1 MHEPIQMAVNRGG
14 AFERLVQYFS
24 ESGFMPHGHCYLW
37 KPHLVTTH
45 VISDLLIGLAYVSIS
60 ISLYALVKKIKIPFS
75 TMVLSFGVFIG
86 ACGWTHF
93 NEIWNLWNSDYWYSG
108 GIKALTAVASV
119 STGVWLVKIK
129 PQIIALAEAARASQ
143 GHLKSLEESE
153 KTIRSFY
160 NSAPMMMGIVE
171 ITDND
176 ILHISDNLTAARFF
190 GKGPEELSNKWSS
203 ELGNSPERIGQ
214 WLKHYKKSQEIGRP
228 VTFEYWHIAEGV
240 KRFFSVTVSF
250 ISQSENQLPRFSY
263 ISQDM
268 TEAKETLVKLKEA
281 YDELENRVIEATAE
295 LKKEKDKLQIS
306 ERKFASIFNNAP
318 FAISLVKLTE
328 GEIVDVNPA
337 FVEIFGHS
345 KDEVIGKNAGQLG
358 LLQDL
363 GTRKEL
369 RNEVEHKGI
378 VRKYEGHF
386 MSKTGKRLMISTN
399 IDTLEL
405 EGEDYALVT
414 LQDIT
419 EQRIAEKAFK
429 DQLHL
434 VKTITDNA
442 ASCLF
447 MMDGKGFPTF
457 MNPAAMKV
465 TGYQSL
471 EELNDRPLHYSIHW
485 KKKDGSLYPISE
497 CPIEQARIERRSIHN
512 EEEVFCRKDGT
523 VFPVSYT
530 VSSLQTVGE
539 NIGSVMEF
547 RDITEQKR
555 VEKELREAIRTRDEF
570 LSIASHE
577 LKTPLTSL
585 TLQTQTV
592 KRLIE
597 KKDLKVYSQERVD
610 KLVNQTE
617 RQVQR
622 LVRLVDDMLDIT
634 RIRTGKLIIKK
645 EKFDLCTLINEVI
658 ERLHNQLENSGVQVH
673 FESCEDSSGFWDK
686 FRLEQVVMNLLT
698 NAMKYGQS
706 KPVHIQ
712 VWDYETYYLLSFKD
726 LGLGIAKENQMR
738 IFNRFERAISAN
750 EVSGLGLGLF
760 ITQQIILAHGGQ
772 IWVESEIGQGSNFL
786 IKLPKDYPLED
797 DSVS

>member
-1 MHEPIQMAVNRGG
+1 
-14 AFERLVQYFS
+14 
-24 ESGFMPHGHCYLW
+24 MPHGHCYLW

-45 VISDLLIGLAYVSIS
+45 VVSDLLIGLAYISIS
-60 ISLYALVKKIKIPFS
+60 VSLYALVKKIKIPFS
-75 TMVLSFGVFIG
+75 AMVLSFGIFIG

-119 STGVWLVKIK
+119 STGIWLIKIK

-143 GHLKSLEESE
+143 GHLESLEESE

-160 NSAPMMMGIVE
+160 NSSPMMMGIVE
-171 ITDND
+171 ISDND
-176 ILHISDNLTAARFF
+176 ILHISDNLTTARFF
-190 GKGPEELSNKWSS
+190 GKGPEELHHKWSS
-203 ELGNSPERIGQ
+203 ELGTSPESIKEWLNHYNKAQLIG
-214 WLKHYKKSQEIGRP
+214 KP
-228 VTFEYWHIAEGV
+228 VTFEYWHVADEV

-250 ISQSENQLPRFSY
+250 ISQSENHFPRFSY
-263 ISQDM
+263 VAQDI
-268 TEAKETLVKLKEA
+268 TEAKETEIKLKEA
-281 YDELENRVIEATAE
+281 YDELENRVLEATE
-295 LKKEKDKLQIS
+295 NLKKEKDKLQIS
-306 ERKFASIFNNAP
+306 ERKFSSIFNNAP
-318 FAISLVKLTE
+318 FAISLAKLSD
-328 GEIVDVNPA
+328 GSIVDVNPT

-345 KDEVIGKNAGQLG
+345 KDEVVGKNTGQLR

-363 GTRKEL
+363 TIDRQMKGELNPVIRKKES
-369 RNEVEHKGI
+369 NYINK
-378 VRKYEGHF
+378 
-386 MSKTGKRLMISTN
+386 SGKQLIISTN

-447 MMDGKGFPTF
+447 MMDEEGYPTF
-457 MNPAAMKV
+457 MNPAAMNV

-471 EELNDRPLHYSIHW
+471 DEIKDHQLHYAIHW
-485 KKKDGSLYPISE
+485 KREDGSVYPIQE
-497 CPIEQARIERRSIHN
+497 CPIEEARIKREPLHN
-512 EEEVFCRKDGT
+512 EEEIFCRKDGT
-523 VFPVSYT
+523 VFPVSYS
-530 VSSLQTVGE
+530 VSPFQSE
-539 NIGSVMEF
+539 ERNIGSVMEF

-555 VEKELREAIRTRDEF
+555 VEVELREAIRTRDEF

-597 KKDLKVYSQERVD
+597 KKDLKAYAQERVD
-610 KLVNQTE
+610 KLVDQTE

-634 RIRTGKLIIKK
+634 RIRTGRFKVKK
-645 EKFDLCTLINEVI
+645 EKFDLCSLIREVI
-658 ERLHNQLENSGVQVH
+658 ERMHIQLENSRIEVS
-673 FESCEDSSGFWDK
+673 FEPCEEALGLWDR
-686 FRLEQVVMNLLT
+686 FRIEQVIMNLLT
-698 NAMKYGQS
+698 NAIKYGQGN
-706 KPVHIQ
+706 PVNIK
-712 VWDYETYYLLSFKD
+712 VMDFETYYLLSFKD
-726 LGLGIAKENQMR
+726 LGLGIAKENQTR

-760 ITQQIILAHGGQ
+760 ITQQIVLAHGGE

-786 IKLPKDYPLED
+786 IKLPKDYPLD
-797 DSVS
+797 DASVT